1 MQTLTYDKNEKKVFL
16 SNETAFVYTIENVH
30 SVEYTDKLYS
40 VMVLLNGT
48 SKLISVLKVPVGKTN
63 YFLKNYN

>member
-1 MQTLTYDKNEKKVFL
+1 MQTLTYDKNEKKAFL
-16 SNETAFVYTIENVH
+16 SNESSFVYTVENVH
-30 SVEYTDKLYS
+30 SVECTDKLYS

-63 YFLKNYN
+63 YFLNNYI

>member
-16 SNETAFVYTIENVH
+16 SNESAFVYTVENVH

-63 YFLKNYN
+63 YFLKNYI

>member
-16 SNETAFVYTIENVH
+16 SNESAFVYTIENVH

-63 YFLKNYN
+63 YFLKNYI

>member
-16 SNETAFVYTIENVH
+16 SNETAFVYTVENVH

-63 YFLKNYN
+63 YFLKNYI

>member
-16 SNETAFVYTIENVH
+16 SNESEFVYTIENVH

-63 YFLKNYN
+63 YFLKNYI

>member
-1 MQTLTYDKNEKKVFL
+1 MQTLTYNKNEKKVFL

>member
-63 YFLKNYN
+63 YFLKNYI

>member
-16 SNETAFVYTIENVH
+16 SNESAFVYTIENVH

-48 SKLISVLKVPVGKTN
+48 SKLISVLRVPVGKTN
-63 YFLKNYN
+63 YFLKNYI

>member
-1 MQTLTYDKNEKKVFL
+1 MQTLTYDKNEKKIFL
-16 SNETAFVYTIENVH
+16 SNESEFVYTIENVH

-48 SKLISVLKVPVGKTN
+48 SKLISVLRVPAGKTN
-63 YFLKNYN
+63 YFLKNYI